1 MRKKYLSALL
11 FGALLLA
18 SAGTFTSC
26 KDYDDDIKNLQ
37 EQINTVKTSLDELTT
52 KVNNLGAG
60 ITDFKY
66 ENGQLVIVTDKDTNF
81 TVDMPECEG
90 IVKLEIKDGVL
101 YADGVA
107 VGNVT
112 GDGGSVVEVKDGVIY
127 IDGKAQ
133 GELGNKV
140 AVVDNGNGTYTMT
153 VDGKEYVLPKASS
166 SIVVNLISG
175 DTYFTNFTYAEVAE
189 NNDNKGGIVWGKA
202 SNYNGK
208 WAGLKSVT
216 KDGLLVGPIS
226 EVSVNVL
233 PATFDLSTAKLTLV
247 NSLGEIAP
255 VKVTPVANAD
265 ESPAL
270 VGSRAASTDGQWN
283 LQLTMDETITLDNI
297 ATAFATGKTTSDS
310 NIGYALAVDGKVVTP
325 YNIAV
330 DTQTAAESTSV
341 ADFTNIAVMF
351 GDAEVNASTVLD
363 LGKATLS
370 LATKTE
376 TGIVRDFDKV
386 YDAYIELTNKDYADS
401 HEISA
406 SGMTIS
412 STDAAAAADN
422 VTFKVHVLDVTGKEI
437 VSDEYTVKMA
447 SSTVEGEAIAD
458 QTCTI
463 MPTQNYIVV
472 DLGNTFTG
480 LTATQAEA
488 ISNVTDASK
497 AVKWTVADGAK
508 SFNSDI
514 TGAVWYFASEAD
526 VTDNSKAIAVRNES
540 TSTIR
545 TIRYARI
552 TLTDATN
559 GALKANAEAGDNKVT
574 LTLFDKDANEVKKVS
589 ATVTVA
595 LPKFDDVIAANTEYA
610 LWDGNTFTTRMKYES
625 GVATLPIENAF
636 ISKENAAGADYLNM
650 NDMSYKLTYKDAD
663 GKDVEVNE
671 NDLSSLKNDAGTA
684 WKANEFSATASI
696 EVIAGQSKLTV
707 SKDFTVKMMSL
718 FEGAKVVYYDP
729 STHKVVDLASV
740 PGDTRLL
747 ANGTDD
753 GKGNKSG
760 LYITI
765 DKYEVAFKV
774 ADNGTSTFTIGGYTL
789 ANKSDNPT
797 SDTGI
802 AYQIS
807 TAKGSSGTATASNS
821 GIQFTNLS
829 SGESGTIVFTF
840 TDNGGIQTTSEVKY
854 NM

>member
-127 IDGKAQ
+127 IDGKAA

-140 AVVDNGNGTYTMT
+140 AVVDNGNGTYTLT

-166 SIVVNLISG
+166 SVVVNLISG
-175 DTYFTNFTYAEVAE
+175 DTYFTNYSYLV
-189 NNDNKGGIVWGKA
+189 NNNNGGIVWGKA
-202 SNYNGK
+202 SNYDGK
-208 WAGLKSVT
+208 WKGLKPVV
-216 KDGLLVGPIS
+216 KDGLLVGSIT

-247 NSLGEIAP
+247 NSLGETAP

-265 ESPAL
+265 ENPATA
-270 VGSRAASTDGQWN
+270 GSRAASTDGQWN
-283 LQLTMDETITLDNI
+283 LQLSMDETVTLDNI
-297 ATAFATGKTTSDS
+297 ATAFATGKENSDK

-325 YNIAV
+325 YSIVV
-330 DTQTAAESTSV
+330 DTKTVAEATSV
-341 ADFTNIAVMF
+341 ADFKNIKVMF
-351 GDAEVNASTVLD
+351 DDEVVTSNTTVLP
-363 LGKATLS
+363 LGEATLKLTYAS
-370 LATKTE
+370 ASANGEAT
-376 TGIVRDFDKV
+376 DFDKV

-401 HEISA
+401 HEITA

-412 STDAAAAADN
+412 STDAAAAADK

-526 VTDNSKAIAVRNES
+526 VTDDSKAIAVRNES

-625 GVATLPIENAF
+625 GTATLPIENAF

-663 GKDVEVNE
+663 GKDVEVDE
-671 NDLSSLKNDAGTA
+671 NNLSSLKNDAGTA